1 MMGYKLVFGIY
12 LRFFTF
18 KRHEHGELPTFQ
30 NCILWKLAF
39 LKLCQI
45 YSFRENISVYV
56 LHLFSLRVKIYQSVR
71 KANKQKRNN
80 FENWNSQIF
89 SDFEEHFKEHFAEHF
104 KSPFTLK
111 V

>member
-45 YSFRENISVYV
+45 YIFRENISVCV
-56 LHLFSLRVKIYQSVR
+56 LHLFSLRVKNLPKCKKSES
-71 KANKQKRNN
+71 NKQKRNN
-80 FENWNSQIF
+80 FENWNSRIF
-89 SDFEEHFKEHFAEHF
+89 SDFEEHF